1 MTVSSDLN
9 RISYTGN
16 GTTTVF
22 PVNYYFLEDS
32 HLQVVLITAAGVETI
47 QTLTTNYTVTG
58 AGNEAGGSVTMLVAP
73 PVGTTLVIQREV
85 PATQETDYLANDP
98 FPAESHERALDK
110 LTMLVQQNERELD
123 RALKIPLASVP
134 TTSTELPLP
143 VGNKL
148 LAWNSNATAITNFD
162 PADIITIVGQQTS
175 YGDVF
180 TGNGVTTNFTLS
192 RSPGSV
198 FGLDVSVNGVT
209 QVPNVDYTLGG
220 TTLSFTSAPPAVASQ
235 VLARYAEVYQEVDAD
250 AQNVRYLPAGVGAQ
264 LTNVQAKLRETVSVK
279 DFGAVGDGVTDDTV
293 ALQAAID
300 YAGTNHI
307 ELIMPVGIY
316 VTSDTLYIDQDEV
329 MLRGTGAISTAP
341 GASRGLSGD
350 KTTGSVIQYTGTT
363 CALQVSNSR
372 SANPLTDGSNPGFIQ
387 NIQIHNLRIEVPADC
402 ANGMLVFQAA
412 GGYFFNISIWGSQST
427 GGVAAGTTLL
437 TVRGGINNI
446 FEKIDCLGIGRYT
459 VAVPDYSYYVNF
471 GAQLTLGWGN
481 DLATTTIFKR
491 CYFHYCNIG
500 INLSYLFEFEDCI
513 FESCKQGVVCLADM
527 SSKFERCWWEA
538 NIVSDITFNNSIV
551 SVKNSRFNSYSRQQ
565 FFTTG
570 GGVRRL
576 QFDNVHFGTTNAA
589 PFIFGVNPSG
599 ENIFSTTQSQEI
611 ILFNN
616 CSFPSNTQMGF
627 IYNNNTVN
635 KIQIQNMQQETLTF
649 TAASVGASATPTM
662 NGTSGFASYT
672 MQEAGDVIA
681 VNIFGSA
688 AMSAGTYNIATRIN
702 GVAIPSLSFS
712 LVPIQSAFPF
722 TKRIQPFLASFVKGD
737 VISVYFNTD
746 ASFAPVNNVCFE
758 VIVAY
763 GPSGEV

>member
-73 PVGTTLVIQREV
+73 PTGTTLVIQRDV

-264 LTNVQAKLRETVSVK
+264 LTTVQAKLRETVSVK
-279 DFGAVGDGVTDDTV
+279 DFGAVGDGVTDDT
-293 ALQAAID
+293 AAIQAALDAHPAVYIPASTFLITAKLSVTKRD
-300 YAGTNHI
+300 QRIYGEGLKSIIRQTANNTDIFVLENGVSAG
-307 ELIMPVGIY
+307 V
-316 VTSDTLYIDQDEV
+316 
-329 MLRGTGAISTAP
+329 
-341 GASRGLSGD
+341 
-350 KTTGSVIQYTGTT
+350 
-363 CALQVSNSR
+363 
-372 SANPLTDGSNPGFIQ
+372 
-387 NIQIHNLRIEVPADC
+387 RIENLLLNGAD
-402 ANGMLVFQAA
+402 
-412 GGYFFNISIWGSQST
+412 SST
-427 GGVAAGTTLL
+427 
-437 TVRGGINNI
+437 
-446 FEKIDCLGIGRYT
+446 
-459 VAVPDYSYYVNF
+459 
-471 GAQLTLGWGN
+471 
-481 DLATTTIFKR
+481 
-491 CYFHYCNIG
+491 
-500 INLSYLFEFEDCI
+500 
-513 FESCKQGVVCLADM
+513 
-527 SSKFERCWWEA
+527 
-538 NIVSDITFNNSIV
+538 
-551 SVKNSRFNSYSRQQ
+551 
-565 FFTTG
+565 FTTG
-570 GGVRRL
+570 GAGINSKYAGDLRFYNITVTGMYQGFYIDTRTYVSTSDVWLIGCKTFQVKNNGFNFNNCTGLYCIKCDALSSDGDGFQITDGSAYHFTDCLSLFNKTHGFQISNVDWCWLEKMECDASTLNGFDIQGVRGFFASGSWAGTSGLDGWAFKTNSREVYL
-576 QFDNVHFGTTNAA
+576 TNCTSRNNEQHGFNLNELTISQFTNCSASENNGQNTTGYGFLLSGGADDILLSNVQSDSPVTGRQSVGIFMSDAASNIKVINGYVANNNIAQIRVGGATGVQIKNVIGYVTENMGSVVSTVANPVQVVTHGLSATPTHVSLTARSDFFSSRYFVTSITATTFTLSTNAA
-589 PFIFGVNPSG
+589 PPTNV
-599 ENIFSTTQSQEI
+599 
-611 ILFNN
+611 
-616 CSFPSNTQMGF
+616 
-627 IYNNNTVN
+627 
-635 KIQIQNMQQETLTF
+635 TF
-649 TAASVGASATPTM
+649 DWKASV
-662 NGTSGFASYT
+662 Y
-672 MQEAGDVIA
+672 
-681 VNIFGSA
+681 
-688 AMSAGTYNIATRIN
+688 
-702 GVAIPSLSFS
+702 
-712 LVPIQSAFPF
+712 
-722 TKRIQPFLASFVKGD
+722 
-737 VISVYFNTD
+737 
-746 ASFAPVNNVCFE
+746 
-758 VIVAY
+758 
-763 GPSGEV
+763 